1 MNPNLIVKDIQ
12 KLREKSSNID
22 IKENLDI
29 IVFNLKLILEQSNG
43 LGLAA
48 IQIGIPLKIA
58 VIKLENGEKF
68 VMYNAKVLE
77 KEDLAYR
84 EEGCLS
90 FPNKFVMIPRA
101 KTILIENGDGKKY
114 SFENLEA
121 QVVQHELSH
130 WNGELIIDYETQES
144 GI

>member
-29 IVFNLKLILEQSNG
+29 IVFNLKLILEQTNG

-68 VMYNAKVLE
+68 VMYNTKVLE
-77 KEDLAYR
+77 KEDFVYKM
-84 EEGCLS
+84 EGCLS
-90 FPNKFVMIPRA
+90 FPNKFVKIPRA

-121 QVVQHELSH
+121 QIVQHELAH
-130 WNGELIIDYETQES
+130 FEGELIIDYETQEN